1 MEDKYYQM
9 KDVMDKFMISRDM
22 IKYYE
27 KKGLIFPKKA
37 VKLTTKRR
45 RDHAAHSRSG
55 EHQHHP
61 WGL

>member
-27 KKGLIFPKKA
+27 KKGLIFPKRNDA
-37 VKLTTKRR
+37 
-45 RDHAAHSRSG
+45 G
-55 EHQHHP
+55 
-61 WGL
+61 